1 MVRVSCRNTGSWAV
15 NSDSTSCNSPEL
27 TWSFV
32 SNILNSRW
40 SAEKTAT
47 EQVKLL
53 NLAYIYI
60 LILEYSDQFGVVVF
74 FSGNQNNNSDAG
86 GYNNRRTPPHRR
98 YHQVAVNQHAVIR
111 RSYTPSP
118 ATSHESSPGPPD
130 PQGRRP
136 SPTLPLGQTQP
147 SMDTENIK
155 KIGNYYEC
163 TICGARSTSTAEMGK
178 HSQGRRHRLG
188 VVTAELKKQRS
199 DTELHL

>member
-1 MVRVSCRNTGSWAV
+1 MYYVESQ
-15 NSDSTSCNSPEL
+15 DSQQ
-27 TWSFV
+27 
-32 SNILNSRW
+32 R
-40 SAEKTAT
+40 
-47 EQVKLL
+47 KLL
-53 NLAYIYI
+53 QNKWNCLIWPIYI
-60 LILEYSDQFGVVVF
+60 FWFWNIVINLIWTGFF
-74 FSGNQNNNSDAG
+74 FSGNENNNSDAG

-98 YHQVAVNQHAVIR
+98 FHQVAVNQHAVIR

-118 ATSHESSPGPPD
+118 ATSLESSPGPSD